1 MAFICDKFTDNMH
14 KDIDSHK
21 IWTHLETMYN
31 LEALDESESIPFP
44 NGEREFNLP
53 EADFG
58 NLIDKKEEEK
68 GKIATQKI
76 GLETPKTL
84 KDIKR
89 EDKTSVRNQKER
101 RDSKE
106 GKDNNKTPSTSKKE
120 IKKEIEKNKTPKSRN
135 SIITVTKDEKS
146 PKIKLEETP
155 KLAKRPTRGSLK
167 SNDDSGSSGKS
178 SPITVTPS
186 NPKRRR
192 I

>member
-14 KDIDSHK
+14 KDVDSDK

-44 NGEREFNLP
+44 NNEREFRLP
-53 EADFG
+53 DADFG
-58 NLIDKKEEEK
+58 IMINKKEEEK
-68 GKIATQKI
+68 GKIQAPKI
-76 GLETPKTL
+76 GGETPKAI
-84 KDIKR
+84 KDTKK
-89 EDKTSVRNQKER
+89 EEKTSVRNQKER

-106 GKDNNKTPSTSKKE
+106 GKDSSKTPSTSKKE
-120 IKKEIEKNKTPKSRN
+120 IKKEIEKNKTPKNRN
-135 SIITVTKDEKS
+135 SITATKEEKS